1 MLEFGEYK
9 PDLPPILND
18 GLTRAEGVLPQ
29 DIGYA
34 QIPQASVATASA
46 LAERPQGMFAGRD
59 PSAVGTTYLYV
70 GTASKLYVLS
80 GSSWV
85 DVSGAAYSTA
95 NADIWSFAQWGSTV
109 MATNFAD
116 PVQTITFGG
125 VAFAALGGSPPQ
137 ARYVTVVDN
146 FAVLANLQTGGNFF
160 PQRIAW
166 SDEDDNTVWTPT
178 TVNQAGTFDLLNNGG
193 WIQGIV
199 GGEYGIIFQEF
210 SILRMSYIGPPKV
223 FQFDTLEQDRGA
235 YAAGSIIPFG
245 RNIAYLSS
253 YGFYIFDGAKSHPI
267 GEGKI
272 DASFWAE
279 SGPLAFDRNYIDR
292 ITSALYPNEQILS
305 WSYPSVNADPA
316 GVSDVIL
323 FYNYSPNARTRWSVL
338 RTNTADADPGR
349 TNVNNYG
356 IASPLSQGYTLDGL
370 DVVSTNI
377 DALPEPPPDDISLD
391 SPVWSGQ
398 QKLFGMVTEG
408 LDLAFFNSGSYYDAF
423 IETGEYQLN
432 PPNRTSITMIRPFV
446 NDPSGS
452 ATILVAVSGRD
463 TEQSTASFSNT
474 VTVNTSGFAN
484 VRVNSR
490 FQRAF
495 VRINNGFSH
504 AEGIDIVQ
512 STKVGRR

>member
-9 PDLPPILND
+9 PDIPPILND

-29 DIGYA
+29 DVGYA
-34 QIPQASVATASA
+34 QIAQASPITSSQ
-46 LAERPQGMFAGRD
+46 LDSRPQGMFAGRD

-70 GTASKLYVLS
+70 GTSDKLYQLA
-80 GSSWV
+80 GGGWT
-85 DVSGAAYSTA
+85 DVSGSTYTTA
-95 NADIWSFAQWGSTV
+95 SADIWSFAQWGSTV
-109 MATNFAD
+109 MATNFED
-116 PVQTITFGG
+116 NIQTITFGG
-125 VAFAALGGSPPQ
+125 GAFGDLGGSPPK
-137 ARYVTVVDN
+137 ARYVAVVDN
-146 FAVLANLQTGGNFF
+146 FAVIANINDGGNYF
-160 PQRIAW
+160 PARIQW

-178 TVNQAGTFDLLNNGG
+178 TVNQAGTFDILNNGG
-193 WIQGIV
+193 WIQGVV
-199 GGEYGIIFQEF
+199 GGEYGIVFQEF

-223 FQFDTLEQDRGA
+223 FQFDTLETDRGA
-235 YAAGSIIPFG
+235 YASGSIQPFG
-245 RNIAYLSS
+245 RNIAYLSAN
-253 YGFYIFDGAKSHPI
+253 GFFIFDGAKSHPI

-272 DASFWAE
+272 DNSFWAE
-279 SGPLAFDRNYIDR
+279 SGPIAFDRNYIDR
-292 ITSALYPNEQILS
+292 ITSCLYPGEQIIA
-305 WSYPSVNADPA
+305 WSYPSVNADPV

-323 FYNYSPNARTRWSVL
+323 FYNYSPGAKTRWSVL
-338 RTNTADADPGR
+338 RTNTTDATPGR

-377 DALPEPPPDDISLD
+377 DSLPSPPPDDISLD
-391 SPVWSGQ
+391 SPVWTGQ
-398 QKLFGMVTEG
+398 QKLLGMITEG

-452 ATILVAVSGRD
+452 AVIQVALSGRD

-495 VRINNGFSH
+495 VLIQNGFSS